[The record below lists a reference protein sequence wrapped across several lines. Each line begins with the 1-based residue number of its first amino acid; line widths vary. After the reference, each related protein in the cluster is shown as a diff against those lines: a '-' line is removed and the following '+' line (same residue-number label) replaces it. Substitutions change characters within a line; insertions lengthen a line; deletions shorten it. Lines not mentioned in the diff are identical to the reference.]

1 MQGVVSVRARI
12 AKPLLVQWLLSIVL
26 LCGHTHAQ
34 ELSQAQPVFS
44 GELSAGSTMQVKL
57 HLTSGKRTYLTLIP
71 IDGDA
76 DLFVLL
82 SPDETV
88 ENAKFKSTSPALE
101 TERIML
107 PAQQRDCDAI
117 AVVRAET
124 QTRFVLFATWVSSQL
139 TLTPQKRVVIA
150 VDAYEILGSGDALLV
165 AITLR
170 NATPAWYEFTLKCEG
185 DLLKKANLPNRFI
198 LGPKGEQYIGWV
210 VLSPTSKLV
219 VSAERTKRS
228 DAFLIADIVSRA
240 IVGTALSPNLAIVLD
255 DLLEDLEPLMPVAD
269 ALRRG
274 DWKKAGSILIS
285 VIRKNPKTL
294 TALHSLLTRSGI
306 RIPKDLLNTKIGLGL
321 GSVSAVITAIGAMK
335 APQKEEVIISA
346 Q

>member
-1 MQGVVSVRARI
+1 MKARM

-44 GELSAGSTMQVKL
+44 GELSAGSMMQVKL

-124 QTRFVLFATWVSSQL
+124 QTRFVLFATWV
-139 TLTPQKRVVIA
+139 
-150 VDAYEILGSGDALLV
+150 
-165 AITLR
+165 
-170 NATPAWYEFTLKCEG
+170 
-185 DLLKKANLPNRFI
+185 
-198 LGPKGEQYIGWV
+198 
-210 VLSPTSKLV
+210 
-219 VSAERTKRS
+219 
-228 DAFLIADIVSRA
+228 
-240 IVGTALSPNLAIVLD
+240 
-255 DLLEDLEPLMPVAD
+255 
-269 ALRRG
+269 
-274 DWKKAGSILIS
+274 
-285 VIRKNPKTL
+285 
-294 TALHSLLTRSGI
+294 
-306 RIPKDLLNTKIGLGL
+306 
-321 GSVSAVITAIGAMK
+321 
-335 APQKEEVIISA
+335 
-346 Q
+346 